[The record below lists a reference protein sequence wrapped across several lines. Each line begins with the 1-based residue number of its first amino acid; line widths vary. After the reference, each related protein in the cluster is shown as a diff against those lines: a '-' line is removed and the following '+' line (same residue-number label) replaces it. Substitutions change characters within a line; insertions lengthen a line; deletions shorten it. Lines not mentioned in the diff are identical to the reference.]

1 VDIGR
6 GFEIAGQTRQSTSDV
21 AKLVTGVNT
30 QIATVKNAMS
40 RQESAIL
47 ELISQADV
55 IREQSRIIAMSTTE
69 QKRGMLEGA
78 NTIQNLA
85 NMASDIATSNT
96 RILELIRVLNEKSGE
111 LKGLI
116 QNLDE
121 QEAGA

>member
-1 VDIGR
+1 MDIGR

>member
-6 GFEIAGQTRQSTSDV
+6 GIEIAGQTRQSTSDV

-85 NMASDIATSNT
+85 NMASDIAT
-96 RILELIRVLNEKSGE
+96 
-111 LKGLI
+111 
-116 QNLDE
+116 
-121 QEAGA
+121 

>member
-6 GFEIAGQTRQSTSDV
+6 GIEIAGQTRQSTSDV

-96 RILELIRVLNEKSGE
+96 SIIELIRVLNEKSGE

>member
-1 VDIGR
+1 MDIGR
-6 GFEIAGQTRQSTSDV
+6 GIEIAGQTRQSTSDV

>member
-6 GFEIAGQTRQSTSDV
+6 GIEIAGQTRQSTSDV